1 MSDGPLKHCL
11 LAVDLPQGPWLL
23 PLALPPAATI
33 ADALRQAQI
42 DAVAASTGIWGVRR
56 ELSAVPGDGDRIE
69 VYRQLAADPRQR
81 RRQQLRAA
89 RRGARSS

>member
-1 MSDGPLKHCL
+1 VPDGPLKHCL
-11 LAVDLPQGPWLL
+11 LAVDTPQGPRLL

-42 DAVAASTGIWGVRR
+42 DAADAATGIFGVRR

-69 VYRQLAADPRQR
+69 VYRPLTADPRQR

-89 RRGARSS
+89 RRRDRAG